1 MRVFVFYFGLILL
14 VLGLAHPLGIVDSDI
29 FKYIL
34 YVGIIAFGVGV
45 LLLPNKEYKW
55 MNFGKSSI
63 FEKRRY
69 EVTRCSRDLKRLKVL
84 S

>member
-45 LLLPNKEYKW
+45 LLLPNKEYK
-55 MNFGKSSI
+55 
-63 FEKRRY
+63 
-69 EVTRCSRDLKRLKVL
+69 
-84 S
+84 